1 MLIAIIII
9 ILLYVSLKEPTWQEE
24 CHKRRGGGKCGGVYG
39 GDNTTNYLSNMC
51 IDCPYLEV

>member
-24 CHKRRGGGKCGGVYG
+24 CHKWRGGGKCGGLYG
-39 GDNTTNYLSNMC
+39 VDNTTNYLSNMC